1 MPPWQGQHLRTGPY
15 TTKALPANI
24 TNLVL
29 PLGGVGG
36 GLKVMLKYQIYK
48 SMLKDSPSYGKFY
61 ARIVSEGTYGVAEL
75 AQHMADHNTPYSV
88 GTIKGILADAV
99 VCIQHLLLDGKRLTL
114 DGLVSLGI
122 SITHKMGAASADE
135 FSVAKNV
142 EKVRLVA
149 TGIGDFASS
158 ALSAKVKLKES
169 NSYQSPRNASGT
181 TTPPDDGGGEVI
193 DPGNGDGTDTEN
205 PSGGGSGTED
215 TGGGSSNQPD
225 FE

>member
-1 MPPWQGQHLRTGPY
+1 
-15 TTKALPANI
+15 
-24 TNLVL
+24 
-29 PLGGVGG
+29 
-36 GLKVMLKYQIYK
+36 
-48 SMLKDSPSYGKFY
+48 MLKDSPSYGKFY

-193 DPGNGDGTDTEN
+193 DPGNGDGADTEH
-205 PSGGGSGTED
+205 PRGGGAGNEA
-215 TGGGSSNQPD
+215 TGGGSSSGNPD

>member
-1 MPPWQGQHLRTGPY
+1 M
-15 TTKALPANI
+15 I
-24 TNLVL
+24 
-29 PLGGVGG
+29 
-36 GLKVMLKYQIYK
+36 MLKYQIYK

-114 DGLVSLGI
+114 DSSI
-122 SITHKMGAASADE
+122 SGVACSVGVQTLGAASADE

-181 TTPPDDGGGEVI
+181 GETPNSPDDGGGEVI
-193 DPGNGDGTDTEN
+193 DPGTGDGTDTEN
-205 PSGGGSGTED
+205 PSGGGSGNED
-215 TGGGSSNQPD
+215 TGGGSSSGNPD

>member
-1 MPPWQGQHLRTGPY
+1 MWESWW
-15 TTKALPANI
+15 
-24 TNLVL
+24 
-29 PLGGVGG
+29 

-181 TTPPDDGGGEVI
+181 GETPNSPDDGGGEVI

-205 PSGGGSGTED
+205 PSGGGSSTGD
-215 TGGGSSNQPD
+215 TGGSSDTGGSDSSGSGSSSGDPD